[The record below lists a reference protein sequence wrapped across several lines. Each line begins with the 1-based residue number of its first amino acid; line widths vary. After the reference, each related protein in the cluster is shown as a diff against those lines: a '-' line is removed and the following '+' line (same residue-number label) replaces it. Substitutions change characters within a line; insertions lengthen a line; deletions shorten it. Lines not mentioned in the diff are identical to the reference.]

1 MLPEIWGTL
10 YSSLLALFM
19 GTLFG
24 LAVAIFLSEH
34 YLASFV
40 FSLLKLVGLQFHPV
54 WGKLPDR
61 FEHLLKNLI
70 ELLAAIPSVVYG
82 LWGIFFI
89 IPLIRPFCLAWHAKL
104 GWIPIFGTTLSGP
117 GMLPA
122 ALVLSIMILPTISAI
137 SLNALLAV
145 PPRLREAAYG
155 LGATRWE
162 SILAILL
169 PTASKGIFGAIIL
182 AFGRALG
189 ETMALAMLV
198 GNSNVISWSLFFTRQ
213 HFGRLAGKQLRRSR
227 SPGNRCS
234 HVRSSDSPWHH
245 YPRQYGGGLRFE
257 PGLHGPGRSSLMSET
272 DPPSPAPVTEPPAAG
287 IDLGKLE
294 KSLRRPRTAF
304 NFVMSGLE
312 TLMTIM
318 ALVPLFSV
326 VLMLLVRGG
335 KRLSLSIF
343 TQLPPSAFEDGG
355 GFGNAIVGTIVMV
368 GLAALISVPFGVLGA
383 VFLAEVGPQTKLAKV
398 VRMCAKVLTGF
409 PSILAGVFAYGAVVL
424 VTGGF
429 SALAGGI
436 ALSILMLPT
445 VMLTAEEAIRMVPSK
460 MREAAIGMGATQ
472 TQTVWMVLLPT
483 AFPGILTGVMLAIA
497 RAAGETAPLLFTAL
511 FSNYWLTSGGRID
524 FMQPMA
530 SLAVLI
536 YNFSAMPFENQVNTG
551 HGPLFSAAHT
561 T

>member
-1 MLPEIWGTL
+1 M
-10 YSSLLALFM
+10 S
-19 GTLFG
+19 
-24 LAVAIFLSEH
+24 
-34 YLASFV
+34 
-40 FSLLKLVGLQFHPV
+40 
-54 WGKLPDR
+54 D
-61 FEHLLKNLI
+61 
-70 ELLAAIPSVVYG
+70 
-82 LWGIFFI
+82 
-89 IPLIRPFCLAWHAKL
+89 
-104 GWIPIFGTTLSGP
+104 
-117 GMLPA
+117 
-122 ALVLSIMILPTISAI
+122 TI
-137 SLNALLAV
+137 
-145 PPRLREAAYG
+145 
-155 LGATRWE
+155 
-162 SILAILL
+162 
-169 PTASKGIFGAIIL
+169 
-182 AFGRALG
+182 
-189 ETMALAMLV
+189 
-198 GNSNVISWSLFFTRQ
+198 
-213 HFGRLAGKQLRRSR
+213 
-227 SPGNRCS
+227 
-234 HVRSSDSPWHH
+234 
-245 YPRQYGGGLRFE
+245 
-257 PGLHGPGRSSLMSET
+257 
-272 DPPSPAPVTEPPAAG
+272 PPSPAPVAQPPAAG

-304 NFVMSGLE
+304 NFLMSAFVTFL
-312 TLMTIM
+312 TIM

-326 VLMLLVRGG
+326 VLMLVVRGG

-383 VFLAEVGPQTKLAKV
+383 VFLAEVGPQTRLAKV

-424 VTGGF
+424 ITGGF

-511 FSNYWLTSGGRID
+511 FSNYWLTSGGHID

-536 YNFSAMPFENQVNTG
+536 YNFSAMPFENQVE
-551 HGPLFSAAHT
+551 LAWAAALVLVLLVLTVNLIGQSLSRKT
-561 T
+561 TE